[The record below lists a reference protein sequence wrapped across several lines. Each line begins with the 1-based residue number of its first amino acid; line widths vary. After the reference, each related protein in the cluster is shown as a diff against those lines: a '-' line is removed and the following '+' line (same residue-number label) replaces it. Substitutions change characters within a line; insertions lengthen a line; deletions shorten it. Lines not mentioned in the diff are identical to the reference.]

1 MDCIS
6 TTSEHDFQ
14 MITRSNMARTIL
26 TVAASAIAM
35 ICWPAAVLAHG
46 DLHGQILDLTQR
58 IEKEPRN
65 PELYLARGE
74 LQRAHEDWDSA
85 QADYDF
91 ALALNPKLEIID
103 FVRGRLFFEA
113 NWPISAKIS
122 LDRFLKKQTN
132 HVEALVTRARTLRK
146 LENRV
151 AAARDYTRAIQFTTE
166 SRPELYLERAQTL
179 VAEGGPY
186 VKEALQGLDEGIRK
200 LGPLVTLELNAID
213 IEVTRKE
220 YDGAITRLDAIAAKS
235 PRKETWLARK
245 GDILQLAGRTDDA
258 RAAFTSALEAMET
271 LPPGRRN
278 VPAMVELQERIKAQL
293 ANLK

>member
-1 MDCIS
+1 LK
-6 TTSEHDFQ
+6 FV
-14 MITRSNMARTIL
+14 RTL
-26 TVAASAIAM
+26 WAAATIFIALA
-35 ICWPAAVLAHG
+35 CSPVAVLAHG
-46 DLHGQILDLTQR
+46 DLHGQILELTQR
-58 IEKEPRN
+58 IEKEPGN

-74 LQRAHEDWDSA
+74 LHRAHEEWDAA

-91 ALALNPKLEIID
+91 AFALNPKLEVID
-103 FVRGRLFFEA
+103 FVRGRLFLEA
-113 NWPISAKIS
+113 NWPISAKIA
-122 LDRFLKKQTN
+122 LDRFLSKQGN

-146 LENRV
+146 LESRV

-186 VKEALQGLDEGIRK
+186 IKEALQGLDEGIRK
-200 LGPLVTLELNAID
+200 LGQLVTLELNAID
-213 IEVTRKE
+213 IEVTQKQ

-258 RAAFTSALEAMET
+258 RTAFTAALQAMET

-278 VPAMVELQERIKAQL
+278 VPAMLELQQRIRDQL
-293 ANLK
+293 AKLK